1 MSVPVESS
9 VLVHRFEA
17 APGTARTVVVVTTPQ
32 AAPPPPRSLALPL
45 TLIVLAGIAV
55 RLAAWS
61 GDRDLWTD
69 ESMLALNLVARS
81 PAGLLQPLDWNQGAP
96 VGFLLAMKATVTAF
110 GVSERALRLV
120 PLLGSF
126 AGLAGFAW
134 LAAKWLPRS
143 VAVFAAILFS
153 LSPVLVS
160 YSAECK
166 QYATDAAIAVGLL
179 AAATGLLQ
187 GKSGSRRWI
196 VLALAGAGAVWC
208 SHPAVFVLAGI
219 GTPLFLSAFLKRDRT
234 RTIAAGLAIAAW
246 LASFAACYLLFVR
259 KLGGNAYLM
268 DFWTGHFLPAP
279 TSANGIVWLLDHY
292 FAPFDHPGGLG
303 GTEVRADGI
312 AAGLFLIGLVGFGK
326 QRWQLAAALVL
337 PGLFALAAS
346 ALHLYPFTGR
356 LLLFLV
362 PMLVL
367 GAARGA
373 ALIIDA
379 LKTPQPLAAIVLPAI
394 LIAAPAL
401 QTFQELRRPPH
412 TEQVKHVLDRMRP
425 QMLPTDRVYV
435 YYGAAPAFEFYT
447 RDEPLPAS
455 HIEIGT
461 ESRRDPTAYRDQL
474 RSFRGEPRVWVV
486 FSHHYGHEEFQL
498 AAYADSLGRKSE
510 AIAAPGATATLYD
523 FR

>member
-1 MSVPVESS
+1 MSVPVETPAF
-9 VLVHRFEA
+9 VNRIDAE
-17 APGTARTVVVVTTPQ
+17 PETARSVVVITSPQ
-32 AAPPPPRSLALPL
+32 ADRSPRALAWPL
-45 TLIVLAGIAV
+45 ALIVLAGIGV
-55 RLAAWS
+55 RFAAWS

-69 ESMLALNLVARS
+69 ESMLALNLVSRS
-81 PAGLLQPLDWNQGAP
+81 PAQLLEPLDWNQGAP
-96 VGFLLAMKATVTAF
+96 IGFLLAMKATVSAL
-110 GVSERALRLV
+110 GISERTLRLV

-143 VAVFAAILFS
+143 AAIFAAILFS

-179 AAATGLLQ
+179 AASTGLLQ
-187 GKSGSRRWI
+187 GEGGFRRWA
-196 VLALAGAGAVWC
+196 VLALAGAAAVWC
-208 SHPAVFVLAGI
+208 SHPAAFVLAGI
-219 GTPLFLSAFLKRDRT
+219 GTPLFLDALLKRDRT
-234 RTIAAGLAIAAW
+234 RTHAAAAMITAW
-246 LASFAACYLLFVR
+246 LASFSACYLLFLR

-268 DFWTGHFLPAP
+268 DFWTGHFLLAP
-279 TSANGIVWLLDHY
+279 TSANGVVWLLDHF
-292 FAPFDHPGGLG
+292 FAPFDHPAGMG
-303 GTEVRADGI
+303 GTEIRAGGI
-312 AAGLFLIGLVGFGK
+312 AAGLFLIGLVGFVK
-326 QRWQLAAALVL
+326 QRKELAAALVL

-346 ALHLYPFTGR
+346 AVHMYPFTGR

-373 ALIIDA
+373 GMLIDA
-379 LKTPQPLAAIVLPAI
+379 LKTSPPLAALVLPAI
-394 LIAAPAL
+394 LLAAPAL
-401 QTFQELRRPPH
+401 QTLQELRRPPH
-412 TEQVKHVLDRMRP
+412 TEQVKQVLDRMRP
-425 QMLPTDRVYV
+425 QMLPADRVYV
-435 YYGAAPAFEFYT
+435 YYGAAPAVEFYT
-447 RDEPLPAS
+447 RDKPLPTP
-455 HIEIGT
+455 HIDIGT

-474 RSFRGEPRVWVV
+474 RSFRSEPRVWIV

-498 AAYADSLGRKSE
+498 AAYADTLGRKLE